1 MKIMIWNAAR
11 GGMRSVV
18 LNYVDDGFV
27 ASQGVKLIHSYAD
40 TNFVSRQILLGKA
53 LIGFI
58 ICLVTRKVELVH
70 CHAAMRGS
78 FWRKSLFAIIARRF
92 GIPVLLH
99 LHGSEMRSFYEGQ
112 SPRVRSAITRQ
123 LELASRVIVLSESW
137 REFVQAIA
145 PQARPVVVPNY
156 VRMSAAIEKH
166 AGKEITVLFLGL
178 LGKRKGIFDLLKAF
192 EQAHRHIPS
201 LRLLVGGNG
210 QVEEA
215 KRIAQELG
223 IASSVEFLG
232 WLDEARR
239 LEMLMKADIF
249 TLPSY
254 NEGLPMSVLEAMA
267 HGIPVI
273 TTPVGGIPEVMID
286 GVHGRLVAPGDIAAI
301 ETALLEFAGQPELRR
316 RIGEAGRSHVGA
328 NYTKGVVLPLLH
340 SIYDEAK
347 APNTLGKNSK
357 FRLRYSTD

>member
-40 TNFVSRQILLGKA
+40 LNLAGRQILLGKA

-58 ICLVTRKVELVH
+58 ICLATRKVELVH

-78 FWRKSLFAIIARRF
+78 FWRKSLFAIVARRF

-112 SPRVRSAITRQ
+112 SARVRRAITRQ
-123 LELASRVIVLSESW
+123 LEMASRVIVLSESW
-137 REFVQAIA
+137 KEFVLAIA
-145 PQARPVVVPNY
+145 PQAKPVIVPNY
-156 VRMSAAIEKH
+156 VRMPANVEKH

-192 EQAHRHIPS
+192 AQAHRQIPS

-215 KRIAQELG
+215 KRIAEDLG
-223 IASSVEFLG
+223 IVASVEFLG
-232 WLDEARR
+232 WVDEARR

-249 TLPSY
+249 ALPSY

-273 TTPVGGIPEVMID
+273 TTPVGGIPEVIID
-286 GVHGRLVAPGDIAAI
+286 GVHGRLVAPGDITAI

-316 RIGEAGRSHVGA
+316 RIGEAGRCHVGA
-328 NYTKGVVLPLLH
+328 KYADGVVLPLLH
-340 SIYDEAK
+340 SIYDETK

-357 FRLRYSTD
+357 LRLRYSD

>member
-40 TNFVSRQILLGKA
+40 TNFVGRQILLGKA

-112 SPRVRSAITRQ
+112 SPRVRRAITRQ

-156 VRMSAAIEKH
+156 VRMSAVIEKH
-166 AGKEITVLFLGL
+166 TGKEITVLFLGL

-273 TTPVGGIPEVMID
+273 TTPVGGIPEVIID
-286 GVHGRLVAPGDIAAI
+286 GVHGRLVAPGDITAI
-301 ETALLEFAGQPELRR
+301 ETALLEFAGQAELRR